1 MAERR
6 ARVLA
11 VEPENIIL
19 ELDSAPC
26 EGCSIG
32 CRGRCNLFSPDSRG
46 RFLLPSAQCPAVLA
60 GDDVLLALDED
71 QLRRAGYRGY
81 GIALIG
87 LVLGAAVGAGA
98 AAMLAGSGLKVDPDL
113 PTFLGM
119 VGGVAIAVAR
129 SRQYDI
135 QPTVRKVEGQTFP

>member
-1 MAERR
+1 
-6 ARVLA
+6 V
-11 VEPENIIL
+11 
-19 ELDSAPC
+19 
-26 EGCSIG
+26 
-32 CRGRCNLFSPDSRG
+32 
-46 RFLLPSAQCPAVLA
+46 LPSGQCPAVLA

-81 GIALIG
+81 GIALVG
-87 LVLGAAVGAGA
+87 LVLGAAIGAGMA
-98 AAMLAGSGLKVDPDL
+98 TMLSASGLKVDPDL

-135 QPTVRKVEGQTFP
+135 QPTVRKVEGQTSP

>member
-6 ARVLA
+6 ASVLA
-11 VEPENIIL
+11 VEHERTIL
-19 ELDSAPC
+19 EVDSAAC

-46 RFLLPSAQCPAVLA
+46 HMVVPSADCPGVVA
-60 GDDVLLALDED
+60 GDRVLLTLDED

-81 GIALIG
+81 GIALVG
-87 LVLGAAVGAGA
+87 LVLGAAAGA
-98 AAMLAGSGLKVDPDL
+98 AAATLLTGLGLKVDPDF
-113 PTFLGM
+113 PTLAGM
-119 VGGVAIAVAR
+119 MGGVAIAVAR

-135 QPTVRKVEGQTFP
+135 QPTVRKVEGHPSS